1 MVFVPERRPDHDSDT
16 GNGAGYSTGDG
27 ADRDIAEGTG
37 SAYGAIG
44 NCRGS
49 VLCPNAYALGALDGL
64 LDGVLGDIRH
74 VSANLGSASDQAPCG
89 VLNGLDDVATHL
101 LGSSDG
107 VLYGVLGRGP
117 KVSAHIT

>member
-37 SAYGAIG
+37 SAYGPIG

-49 VLCPNAYALGALDGL
+49 VLCPNDDALGGL
-64 LDGVLGDIRH
+64 HGPFYGTAGHGVDVTIHFARTLIAAGGVTGRPDRSGILGHAR
-74 VSANLGSASDQAPCG
+74 S
-89 VLNGLDDVATHL
+89 
-101 LGSSDG
+101 
-107 VLYGVLGRGP
+107 
-117 KVSAHIT
+117 